1 MKETHSDSVNYPYYC
16 TVKMS
21 GVKIDP
27 EEYLNFTE
35 VSFEI
40 ATLNRD
46 STGTFVWSTPMNLP
60 FIRDHWDEIFDVYIK
75 NITFRDHNKTMP
87 LVDFKILSLGDDN
100 MTMNFQAEFYDPYML
115 GLLMKKSDRLF
126 IHMKYDLLD
135 VRGYFTDQYR
145 YLDEMVV
152 GNLSLTRFFHDQCM
166 LDLEADAGSP
176 YGFTQNR
183 EKLFVSKRI
192 EMQFDFRNEQMAY
205 MRSLAIKLYWYITF
219 VVMIQFAV
227 LMWKNVGFLP
237 VFTMIEYM
245 QLVAFIPLYNFR
257 MIPYLYD
264 AFRPFLVSHLVLTNE
279 TFVFKDMQD
288 EFFNINYDYYWLNIA
303 KLGQALVLI
312 IVGFFLVVL
321 VHIAM
326 IIMNKSLDKETPM
339 GKWVAKNLAEFKYNV
354 YIRYYML
361 TYFDLT
367 FFSIM
372 KIVEGNDSTQARKVA
387 TMASYIIFTF
397 SIVVP
402 VFLMFIVCKR
412 FQVLKIK
419 NAKAAFNTIVLKIDK
434 SSRWR
439 LIQPG
444 YFFFR
449 RLLTAVLLSMPIDN
463 TFIFLQY
470 VFILMSS
477 HAYVLYLV
485 AIKPYQS
492 PLFNNYVL
500 ANETFYSALIIA
512 IFIFSDAT
520 PELNIKFGA
529 GVVLMTSCFLL
540 IFANFLMIIIMVYKG
555 RDKLKEE
562 IKEAKLKRAEKE
574 MMEEEEEEERRQRQ
588 KKEEEEFTR
597 LPEDTTNM
605 SHYEVNTTT
614 NPNLVNTQD
623 GLTKKKKK
631 KGDKNK
637 NNNDDV

>member
-1 MKETHSDSVNYPYYC
+1 VKETHSDSVNYPYYC

-288 EFFNINYDYYWLNIA
+288 DFFNINYDYYWLNIA

>member
-1 MKETHSDSVNYPYYC
+1 VKETHSDSVNYPYYC

-100 MTMNFQAEFYDPYML
+100 MTMHFQAEFYDPYML

-288 EFFNINYDYYWLNIA
+288 DFFNINYDYYWLNIA

>member
-1 MKETHSDSVNYPYYC
+1 VKETHSDSVNYPYYC

>member
-27 EEYLNFTE
+27 EEYLNYTE